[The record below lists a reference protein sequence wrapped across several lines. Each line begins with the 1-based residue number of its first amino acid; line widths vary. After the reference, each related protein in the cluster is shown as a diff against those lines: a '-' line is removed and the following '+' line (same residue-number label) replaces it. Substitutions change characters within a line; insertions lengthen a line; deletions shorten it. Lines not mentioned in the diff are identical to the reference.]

1 MLLEDKL
8 RYVLPEMKY
17 RGERGRNKVFY
28 KSYEE
33 DFTFEFYISKC
44 RKGYDVVVQLYLA
57 TTSFPVR
64 AFSIEISSLEEL
76 PQLYEKVYNK
86 CKKMS
91 KEMDG
96 LVD

>member
-1 MLLEDKL
+1 M
-8 RYVLPEMKY
+8 
-17 RGERGRNKVFY
+17 
-28 KSYEE
+28 
-33 DFTFEFYISKC
+33 
-44 RKGYDVVVQLYLA
+44 VVQLYLA